1 MKGKVWR
8 VSGITLLLA
17 GGSLGAWVWA
27 SETIEI
33 ATYVPAPGTSGGSN
47 FDRLHA
53 NRATIG
59 DAYKPATVPD
69 SAVPDGSLFVSG
81 VVSIG
86 RSNPTGVLHVVT
98 PVSTDANQP
107 RFFSDDG
114 TPGGWNEILLGSNL
128 NGPYRSG
135 VIRYFN
141 GMGVA
146 GTSRLA
152 LFNRGDP
159 DTSGIQI
166 IGGGNVGIG
175 TAGPASKLHV
185 YDTADS
191 TITLQKANAS
201 GISVWRYNGPAMEF
215 GTQAHDSLQLKTNNV
230 ARIHIHADG
239 NVGIGMT
246 NPTFPLEVNGNWAT
260 RGDRSYLLGAD
271 NSTWYWVMV
280 GGTTEGTDNAVGFK
294 ANARQMRFGPG
305 WTCTNCSDLRLKK
318 EVTPVSNALERVL
331 TIRGVNFRW
340 ADPKLGKKLQMG
352 VIGQEV
358 ERVFPELVSTDSNGM
373 KWVEPA
379 PLTAV
384 LIEAVRELKGQND
397 TLRLEVKDLKQEIE
411 SLRNVSG
418 KERAGGGP
426 S

>member
-1 MKGKVWR
+1 MNRWIWQT
-8 VSGITLLLA
+8 SGFVFLLV
-17 GGSLGAWVWA
+17 GSILGAWVWA

-59 DAYKPATVPD
+59 SPYSLANPAEPNP
-69 SAVPDGSLFVSG
+69 PDGTLLVAQSVG
-81 VVSIG
+81 IG
-86 RSNPTGVLHVVT
+86 TTT
-98 PVSTDANQP
+98 PAAQLDIEAD
-107 RFFSDDG
+107 R
-114 TPGGWNEILLGSNL
+114 
-128 NGPYRSG
+128 NGPQRA
-135 VIRYFN
+135 IRLRN
-141 GMGVA
+141 TNA
-146 GTSRLA
+146 GTGAYTEMEFGNDAAASALA
-152 LFNRGDP
+152 IGIGSSVNSAYP
-159 DTSGIQI
+159 DTAYVVNRRNGPLTFHTNNTEKVRITAA
-166 IGGGNVGIG
+166 GNVGIG
-175 TAGPASKLHV
+175 TTAPA
-185 YDTADS
+185 
-191 TITLQKANAS
+191 
-201 GISVWRYNGPAMEF
+201 
-215 GTQAHDSLQLKTNNV
+215 
-230 ARIHIHADG
+230 
-239 NVGIGMT
+239 
-246 NPTFPLEVNGNWAT
+246 FPLEVNGNWAT